1 MSVAEQTTIPALLAR
16 HASERPDAV
25 ALRSKRRG
33 LWQATSYAELQRR
46 VAALSAGLRAAG
58 VTPGATVALIAE
70 NSPSWVVTDLA
81 VQALGAR
88 SVALA
93 PQTPPA
99 TVVRVLAASGA
110 TLVVCGD
117 QEQVDVVLDAEG
129 ALPAVAAIVVID
141 ATGTTHYSE
150 ARLHTLAELEA
161 QGADG
166 SAALD
171 APRPETVAVGVC
183 SPGTTGD
190 PRIAPHGGGDLAE
203 LAASAAAWLELTP
216 KDRNLA
222 VLSLATPAARLL
234 DLYAMLQAGAEVTL
248 PESPAT
254 VAVDLLEVEPTV
266 LCLSPR
272 GVELLRQASQ
282 RRAGESSRM
291 KRRVYRWA
299 MGQLDTRLDR
309 QPAAR
314 TPDGARRRRG
324 PAYLLVGRFVA
335 AALGVRRAR
344 RIVVTG
350 GALPLRDARFF
361 WSLGVPVL
369 ESYGHAETGGLAFAH
384 RSLDDMG
391 TIGGPLPGV
400 GTRIEDDGTLAVAT
414 VAAPGRWH
422 ATGDLAEDAGDE
434 RVRVRGRRE
443 DVVATA
449 GGEVVVAGLEAALR
463 DSVYVRRAVVAH
475 AGGALTALV
484 ELDLDET
491 APWAND
497 RGLVFSTYSS
507 LASLPEVRELV
518 AAEVAAAN
526 ERIGAAERIA
536 DFRLLPRPLS
546 VAEGELTSLLTVRRT
561 QVIERFA
568 GDEAATAGAEATA
581 PSRP

>member
-1 MSVAEQTTIPALLAR
+1 MSVTEPTTIPALLAR
-16 HASERPDAV
+16 HATERPDAV

-33 LWQATSYAELQRR
+33 LWQATTYAELRRR
-46 VAALSAGLRAAG
+46 VAAASAGLRAAG

-70 NSPSWVVTDLA
+70 NSPSWVVADLA

-88 SVALA
+88 SVALP

-99 TVVRVLAASGA
+99 TVVRVLAAAGA

-117 QEQVDVVLDAEG
+117 QEQVDVVLDAG
-129 ALPAVAAIVVID
+129 DALSAVAAIVVID
-141 ATGTTHYSE
+141 ATGTTHYGE
-150 ARLHTLAELEA
+150 ARLRTLAEVEA

-166 SAALD
+166 PAALD
-171 APRPETVAVGVC
+171 GPAPETVVAGFC
-183 SPGTTGD
+183 SAGATGD
-190 PRIAPHGGGDLAE
+190 PRIAPHAGGDLAE
-203 LAASAAAWLELTP
+203 LAAGAAGWLELGP
-216 KDRNLA
+216 QDRNLA

-234 DLYAMLQAGAEVTL
+234 DLYAMLHVGGEVAL

-254 VAVDLLEVEPTV
+254 IAVDLLEAAPSV

-272 GVELLRQASQ
+272 GVELLRQGSE
-282 RRAGESSRM
+282 RRAVASSRL
-291 KRRVYRWA
+291 KRRVYGWA
-299 MGQLDTRLDR
+299 MGRLDTRLDR
-309 QPAAR
+309 RPAAR
-314 TPDGARRRRG
+314 TPEGARRGRG
-324 PAYLLVGRFVA
+324 LAYLLVGRFVA
-335 AALGVRRAR
+335 SALGVQRTRRV
-344 RIVVTG
+344 VVTG
-350 GALPLRDARFF
+350 GALPLRDARFL

-369 ESYGHAETGGLAFAH
+369 ETYGHAETGGVAFAH
-384 RSLDDMG
+384 RSLDDAG

-400 GTRIEDDGTLAVAT
+400 GSRIEDDGTLAVAT

-443 DVVATA
+443 DVVAT
-449 GGEVVVAGLEAALR
+449 GDGEVVVAGLEAALR
-463 DSVYVRRAVVAH
+463 DSAYVRRAVVAH
-475 AGGALTALV
+475 ADGGLTALV

-497 RGLVFSTYSS
+497 RGLVFSTYGS
-507 LASLPEVRELV
+507 LAALPEVRELI

-526 ERIGAAERIA
+526 ERIGAAEAIA

-546 VAEGELTSLLTVRRT
+546 VAEGELTSLLTVRRSA
-561 QVIERFA
+561 VIEHFA
-568 GDEAATAGAEATA
+568 GDGAAAAGTEATA